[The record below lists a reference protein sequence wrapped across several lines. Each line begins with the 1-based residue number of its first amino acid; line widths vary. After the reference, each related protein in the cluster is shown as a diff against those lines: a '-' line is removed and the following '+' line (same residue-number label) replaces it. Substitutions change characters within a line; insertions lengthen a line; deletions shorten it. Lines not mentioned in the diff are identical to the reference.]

1 MTVVMMML
9 VVVMVRGKLIVRVN
23 WMMVVTSF
31 SMMMIIGTF
40 YEKELQKTNS
50 FTSPLR
56 LLVIYVHGTVFLV
69 LVITKTSSDQL
80 EVYLLA

>member
-1 MTVVMMML
+1 MTVVMML
-9 VVVMVRGKLIVRVN
+9 LLVMVRGKLIARVN

-40 YEKELQKTNS
+40 YELQQTNS

-56 LLVIYVHGTVFLV
+56 SLVTYVHGTVFLV

-80 EVYLLA
+80 EVYPLA

>member
-1 MTVVMMML
+1 MTVVMML
-9 VVVMVRGKLIVRVN
+9 LLVMVRGKLIVRVN

-40 YEKELQKTNS
+40 YELQQTNS

-56 LLVIYVHGTVFLV
+56 SLVTYVHGTVFLV

-80 EVYLLA
+80 EVYPLA

>member
-1 MTVVMMML
+1 MTVVMML
-9 VVVMVRGKLIVRVN
+9 LLVMVRGKLIVRVN

-40 YEKELQKTNS
+40 YEKELQQTNS

-56 LLVIYVHGTVFLV
+56 SLVTFVHGTVFLV

-80 EVYLLA
+80 EVYPLA

>member
-1 MTVVMMML
+1 
-9 VVVMVRGKLIVRVN
+9 
-23 WMMVVTSF
+23 MMVVTSF

-40 YEKELQKTNS
+40 YELQQTNS

-56 LLVIYVHGTVFLV
+56 SLVTYVHGTVFLV

-80 EVYLLA
+80 EVYPLA

>member
-1 MTVVMMML
+1 MTVVMML
-9 VVVMVRGKLIVRVN
+9 LLVMVRGKLIARVN

-40 YEKELQKTNS
+40 YEKELQQTNS

-56 LLVIYVHGTVFLV
+56 SLVTYVHGTVFLV

-80 EVYLLA
+80 EVYPLA